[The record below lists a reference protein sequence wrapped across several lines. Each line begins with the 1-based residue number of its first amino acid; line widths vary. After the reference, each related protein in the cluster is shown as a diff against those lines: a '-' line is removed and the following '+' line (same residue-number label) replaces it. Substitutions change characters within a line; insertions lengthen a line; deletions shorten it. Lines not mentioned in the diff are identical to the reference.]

1 MTTEEYRG
9 ALAAAIKE
17 YEALGAERRRVD
29 ERLAQLAQTITT
41 LSRLIG
47 ITPSVPLGLTAAC
60 RLALR
65 SGVPMTPV
73 EVRDRLLG
81 IGVDLS
87 IYSNE
92 LSAIHTVL
100 KRLNEAGE
108 IRIVPR
114 ANGKHAYL
122 WTRPPTAIAIGPEIA
137 EFIRGSAGSH
147 YLRPRAGDEAA
158 ETGDAGAT
166 DDDEDPD
173 ETAEP
178 RRPRQTRKRG
188 RG

>member
-1 MTTEEYRG
+1 MTSADYRA
-9 ALAAAIKE
+9 ALTAAIAE
-17 YEALGAERRRVD
+17 YEALGEERRRAD
-29 ERLAQLAQTITT
+29 DRLAQLAQTITT
-41 LSRLIG
+41 LSRLVG
-47 ITPSVPLGLTAAC
+47 IAPTVPLGLTDAC

-87 IYSNE
+87 IYASE

-108 IRIVPR
+108 IRVVPR

-122 WTRPPTAIAIGPEIA
+122 WTRPPKAMAIGPEIA
-137 EFIRGSAGSH
+137 EFIRGAGRTH
-147 YLRPRAGDEAA
+147 LDHDDPEEPEVPGE
-158 ETGDAGAT
+158 
-166 DDDEDPD
+166 DDEEVARP
-173 ETAEP
+173 P
-178 RRPRQTRKRG
+178 RRRRRA
-188 RG
+188 RHD